1 MEAVMKQQNKFL
13 LVALVLALSTLACG
27 ITFDGWDVGGV
38 EGSNVVETEERQV
51 SGFNRVDMAGIGFL
65 VIEFGDTEALTI
77 EAESNI
83 MDYIQTNVVG
93 QELIIKL
100 KEGRSYQPTEP
111 IKYYLTVIE
120 LDELEVSGLGSVEL
134 PEIEATDFFIEISGG
149 GTIDIDR
156 LDAKLFELEVEGLGN
171 LTVDEGTVVRQD
183 ISISGG
189 GNYQARRVES
199 QDADV
204 DISGLG
210 NATLRV
216 SDTLSVNISGGGSV
230 EYYGNPVVTTNI
242 SGLGKVDRLGD

>member
-1 MEAVMKQQNKFL
+1 MKQQNKFL
-13 LVALVLALSTLACG
+13 LVVLVLALSTLACD
-27 ITFDGWDVGGV
+27 ITFNRRDIGGV
-38 EGSNVVETEERQV
+38 EGSNVVVTEERQV

-93 QELIIKL
+93 QELFIKFE
-100 KEGRSYQPTEP
+100 EGRNYHPTEP
-111 IKYYLTVIE
+111 IKFYLTVIE
-120 LDELEVSGLGSVEL
+120 LEELEVSGLGNVEL

-149 GTIDIDR
+149 GAVDIDR
-156 LDAKLFELEVEGLGN
+156 LDAKLFELEIEGLGN

-189 GNYQARRVES
+189 GNYQARRMES
-199 QDADV
+199 QNADV

-210 NATLRV
+210 NATIRV
-216 SDTLSVNISGGGSV
+216 SDTLNVTISGGGSV
-230 EYYGNPVVTTNI
+230 DYYGNPAVNSDI
-242 SGLGKVDRLGD
+242 SGLGKVERIGD